1 MVPGQF
7 AKWQIK
13 TLKSTIFRQDNQSPV
28 SVSKIHKM
36 IFSRTRLPTLQPIL
50 QLQFQQSTP
59 ATFHIQTRR
68 NSNLYKKFF
77 KKWTGAPEEEHAVHR
92 TQRNDTTDPETEAS
106 SEGMAERGENEGIA
120 DGNKSQATTER
131 GGLKH
136 QRRAKEEFPKAP
148 EPVIGMNDERAE
160 VSLLILVLRR
170 D

>member
-1 MVPGQF
+1 
-7 AKWQIK
+7 
-13 TLKSTIFRQDNQSPV
+13 
-28 SVSKIHKM
+28 M

-50 QLQFQQSTP
+50 QLQLQQSTP

-77 KKWTGAPEEEHAVHR
+77 KKWTGTPEEEHAVHR

-160 VSLLILVLRR
+160 VSLVDFACLSFEKRLGANGMI
-170 D
+170 

>member
-1 MVPGQF
+1 M
-7 AKWQIK
+7 
-13 TLKSTIFRQDNQSPV
+13 
-28 SVSKIHKM
+28 
-36 IFSRTRLPTLQPIL
+36 
-50 QLQFQQSTP
+50 
-59 ATFHIQTRR
+59 
-68 NSNLYKKFF
+68 
-77 KKWTGAPEEEHAVHR
+77 PEEEHAVHR

-160 VSLLILVLRR
+160 VSFVDFVDFVDFGFEKRDWVLTEWYRR
-170 D
+170 ARD